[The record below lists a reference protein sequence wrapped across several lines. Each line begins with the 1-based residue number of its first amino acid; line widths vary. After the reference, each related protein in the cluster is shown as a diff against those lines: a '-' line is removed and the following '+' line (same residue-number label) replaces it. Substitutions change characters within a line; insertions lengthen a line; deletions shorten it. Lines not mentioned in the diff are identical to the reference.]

1 LEKNKIATI
10 DHPASK
16 RDWKQVLPGLVIS
29 AITLAAV
36 FYIADIGEMLNA
48 LRLANYGLVAAAF
61 TLSFAWLAVR
71 AVVWR
76 TLLQDKAAYSPVF
89 FTICEGYLL
98 NNLLPFRMGELARA
112 FLLSQKARLDFWS
125 VLSSIVI
132 ERVLDLAI
140 AAGLLLSTLPFVLGA
155 TWARTGAVAAAGIV
169 AAGLG
174 VLFLLAR
181 NPRQFVDLFMRVTK
195 PWPGIGQALGS
206 RLDAFLSGLSV
217 LNDGRRFLKAVAW
230 VIVNW
235 AVVVLQYYILLRA
248 FFPQAR
254 LLWGAFSLGVGALGI
269 AAPSSPG
276 AIGVLE
282 FSLAGALAL
291 FGLNYSTAVAFALTA
306 HLFNYISNGILG
318 GYALARDGETLTDIY
333 RRVRNLPKKRA
344 DK

>member
-16 RDWKQVLPGLVIS
+16 RDWKQVLPGLVVS

-36 FYIADIGEMLNA
+36 FYIADIQEMLNA

-61 TLSFAWLAVR
+61 SLSFAWLAIR
-71 AVVWR
+71 AMFWR
-76 TLLQDKAAYSPVF
+76 TLLQEQADYSQVF
-89 FTICEGYLL
+89 FTTSEGYLL

-155 TWARTGAVAAAGIV
+155 TWARTGAMVAAAIV
-169 AAGLG
+169 AAGL
-174 VLFLLAR
+174 VLLFLLAR
-181 NPRQFVDLFMRVTK
+181 YPDRFVGYLMRIIAR
-195 PWPGIGQALGS
+195 WPAIGQAVGS
-206 RLDAFLSGLSV
+206 RLEAFLSGLCV
-217 LNDGRRFLKAVAW
+217 LNDGRRFLKAIAW
-230 VIVNW
+230 VLLNW
-235 AVVVLQYYILLRA
+235 AVVVLQYFILLWA
-248 FFPQAR
+248 FFPDAK

-306 HLFNYISNGILG
+306 HLFNYVSNGILG
-318 GYALARDGETLTDIY
+318 GYALARDGETLTGLY
-333 RRVRNLPKKRA
+333 RRVRELPRKRA
-344 DK
+344 DG

>member
-1 LEKNKIATI
+1 M
-10 DHPASK
+10 
-16 RDWKQVLPGLVIS
+16 PGLVIS

-181 NPRQFVDLFMRVTK
+181 HPRQFVDLFMRVTK

-217 LNDGRRFLKAVAW
+217 LNDGWRFLKAVAW

-254 LLWGAFSLGVGALGI
+254 LLWGAF
-269 AAPSSPG
+269 
-276 AIGVLE
+276 
-282 FSLAGALAL
+282 
-291 FGLNYSTAVAFALTA
+291 
-306 HLFNYISNGILG
+306 
-318 GYALARDGETLTDIY
+318 
-333 RRVRNLPKKRA
+333 
-344 DK
+344 

>member
-1 LEKNKIATI
+1 M
-10 DHPASK
+10 
-16 RDWKQVLPGLVIS
+16 PGLAVS

-36 FYIADIGEMLNA
+36 FYIADLRQMLDA

-76 TLLQDKAAYSPVF
+76 TLLKDKAAYGQVF
-89 FTICEGYLL
+89 FTVSEGYLL

-112 FLLSQKARLDFWS
+112 FLLSQKAQLDFWS

-155 TWARTGAVAAAGIV
+155 TWARTGALAAAGIV
-169 AAGLG
+169 IAGL
-174 VLFLLAR
+174 VFLFLLAR
-181 NPRQFVDLFMRVTK
+181 QPRRFVDLLMRFTAR
-195 PWPGIGQALGS
+195 WPAIGQAIGS
-206 RLDAFLSGLSV
+206 RLEAFLSGLTV

-230 VIVNW
+230 VLLNW
-235 AVVVLQYYILLRA
+235 AVVAVQYYVLLWA
-248 FFPQAR
+248 FFPDAK

-306 HLFNYISNGILG
+306 HLFNYVSNGILG
-318 GYALARDGETLTDIY
+318 GYALARDGETLTGLY
-333 RRVRNLPKKRA
+333 RRLRELPRKPA
-344 DK
+344 GG

>member
-16 RDWKQVLPGLVIS
+16 RDWKQVLPGLVVS

-36 FYIADIGEMLNA
+36 FYIADIEEMLNA

-76 TLLQDKAAYSPVF
+76 TLLQNKAAYSPVF

-140 AAGLLLSTLPFVLGA
+140 AAGLLLSTLPLVLGA

-181 NPRQFVDLFMRVTK
+181 HPRQFLDLLMRVTK

-206 RLDAFLSGLSV
+206 RLDAFLAGLSV

-230 VIVNW
+230 VIINW
-235 AVVVLQYYILLRA
+235 AVVVLQYFILLRA

-306 HLFNYISNGILG
+306 HLFNYVSNGILG
-318 GYALARDGETLTDIY
+318 GYALARDGETLTGLY
-333 RRVRNLPKKRA
+333 RRVRNLPQKRA
-344 DK
+344 DN